1 MAVTGAD
8 YGRQLG
14 QLLPPGPAWTSEPD
28 SQLQR
33 LLRAFGESFAR
44 VHARADDLDRETNPA
59 LAHEILER
67 WEAVL
72 GLPDKC
78 SGALEA
84 TLQGRR
90 NAVVAKLFA
99 TGGQSV
105 QFFQGVGLSLG
116 FDVTISEF
124 RPFRAGRSAAGD
136 PLTNGDWVYA
146 WRLNAPETTVVTFRA
161 GLSVAGEPLQAWG
174 NDTLEC
180 KINQLKPAQSL
191 VLVGYGATEAE
202 GAFMASDALFYAANY
217 VIPNDLGAV

>member
-1 MAVTGAD
+1 MAVTGTD
-8 YGRQLG
+8 YGRQMG

-33 LLRAFGESFAR
+33 LLMAFGKSFAR
-44 VHARADDLDRETNPA
+44 AHTRADDLDRETNPA

-105 QFFQGVGLSLG
+105 EFFQGVGLSLG

-136 PLTNGDWVYA
+136 SLTNGDWVHA
-146 WRLNAPETTVVTFRA
+146 WRVNAPEATVIPFRA
-161 GLSVAGEPLQAWG
+161 GQSVASEPLQAWG

-180 KINQLKPAQSL
+180 KLNQLKPAQSIL
-191 VLVGYGATEAE
+191 LTGYGAIEAE
-202 GAFMASDALFYAANY
+202 SIYLAADQLFFAANY
-217 VIPNDLGAV
+217 TLPSDLESV

>member
-33 LLRAFGESFAR
+33 LLRAFGESLAR
-44 VHARADDLDRETNPA
+44 AHHRADDLDREVDPS

-67 WEAVL
+67 WEGVL

-78 SGALEA
+78 SGELEA

-90 NAVVAKLFA
+90 SAVVAKLLS

-105 QFFQGVGLSLG
+105 EFFAGVGRALG
-116 FDVTISEF
+116 FDITITEF
-124 RPFRAGRSAAGD
+124 RPFRAGRSSAGD
-136 PLTNGDWVYA
+136 SLTNGDWVNA
-146 WRLNAPETTVVTFRA
+146 WRANAPETTFIPFRA
-161 GLSVAGEPLQAWG
+161 GMSAAGEALQTWG
-174 NDTLEC
+174 NDSLEC
-180 KINQLKPAQSL
+180 KLNQLKPAQTIL
-191 VLVGYGATEAE
+191 LTGYGANEAE
-202 GAFMASDALFYAANY
+202 GIYLAADQLFFAANY
-217 VIPNDLGAV
+217 ALPSDLESV

>member
-33 LLRAFGESFAR
+33 LLLAFGESLAR
-44 VHARADDLDRETNPA
+44 AHRRADDLDREIDPSLT
-59 LAHEILER
+59 HQILER

-78 SGALEA
+78 SGALET

-105 QFFQGVGLSLG
+105 EFFQGVGLSLG
-116 FDVTISEF
+116 FDVTITEF
-124 RPFRAGRSAAGD
+124 RPFRAGIARAGD
-136 PLTNGDWVYA
+136 PLSNGDWVYA
-146 WRLNAPETTVVTFRA
+146 WRVNAPETTVISFRA
-161 GLSVAGEPLQAWG
+161 GVSVAGEPLQAWG
-174 NDTLEC
+174 DDALEC
-180 KINQLKPAQSL
+180 KIQQLKPAHTVSL
-191 VLVGYGATEAE
+191 FAYGNE
-202 GAFMASDALFYAANY
+202 G
-217 VIPNDLGAV
+217 

>member
-1 MAVTGAD
+1 MAVTGED

-14 QLLPPGPAWTSEPD
+14 QLLPPGPAWTTDPE

-33 LLRAFGESFAR
+33 LLLAFGESLAR
-44 VHARADDLDRETNPA
+44 AHRRADDLDREIGPSTT
-59 LAHEILER
+59 HEILER
-67 WEAVL
+67 WEAAL

-78 SGALEA
+78 SGALET

-90 NAVVAKLFA
+90 NAVVAKLFS

-105 QFFQGVGLSLG
+105 EFFQGVGLSLG

-146 WRLNAPETTVVTFRA
+146 WRVNAPETTLISFAA
-161 GLSVAGEPLQAWG
+161 GRSVAGEPLQAWG

-180 KINQLKPAQSL
+180 KFNQLKPAQSL

-202 GAFMASDALFYAANY
+202 AAFMAADALFYAANY
-217 VIPNDLGAV
+217 VIPYDLGAI

>member
-44 VHARADDLDRETNPA
+44 AHARADDLDREIDPS

-67 WEAVL
+67 WESVL

-78 SGALEA
+78 SGLLES

-90 NAVVAKLFA
+90 NAVVAKLFS
-99 TGGQSV
+99 TGGQSIE
-105 QFFQGVGLSLG
+105 FFQGVARSLG
-116 FDVTISEF
+116 FDVVIKEF
-124 RPFRAGRSAAGD
+124 RPFRAGMSAAGD
-136 PLTNGDWVYA
+136 PLTNGDWVYT
-146 WRLNAPETTVVTFRA
+146 WQVNAPETTIIPFRC
-161 GLSVAGEPLQAWG
+161 GLSAAGEPLRAWG
-174 NDTLEC
+174 GDSLEC
-180 KINQLKPAQSL
+180 KINQLKPAHTI
-191 VLVGYGATEAE
+191 VLFGYGGIEAE
-202 GAFMASDALFYAANY
+202 TQFLAADRLFFAANY
-217 VIPNDLGAV
+217 VIPNNAGTL

>member
-1 MAVTGAD
+1 MAMTGED

-14 QLLPPGPAWTSEPD
+14 QLLPPGAAWSTDPESNL
-28 SQLQR
+28 QL
-33 LLRAFGESFAR
+33 LLRAFGESLAR
-44 VHARADDLDRETNPA
+44 AHRRADDLDREIDPSLT
-59 LAHEILER
+59 HEILER
-67 WEAVL
+67 WEAAL

-90 NAVVAKLFA
+90 NAVLAKLFA

-105 QFFQGVGLSLG
+105 GFFLGVGLSLG

-146 WRLNAPETTVVTFRA
+146 WRVNAPETTVIPFRA
-161 GLSVAGEPLQAWG
+161 GQSVASEPLQAWG
-174 NDTLEC
+174 NDALEC
-180 KINQLKPAQSL
+180 KLNQLKPAQSIL
-191 VLVGYGATEAE
+191 LTGYGATEAE
-202 GAFMASDALFYAANY
+202 GIYRAADQLFFAANY
-217 VIPNDLGAV
+217 TLPSDLESV

>member
-8 YGRQLG
+8 YGRQMG
-14 QLLPPGPAWTSEPD
+14 QLLPPGAAWTSEPG

-33 LLRAFGESFAR
+33 LLMAFGESFAR

-59 LAHEILER
+59 FAHEVLER
-67 WEAVL
+67 WEAAL

-99 TGGQSV
+99 TGGQSAE
-105 QFFQGVGLSLG
+105 FFQGVGLSLG

-124 RPFRAGRSAAGD
+124 RPFRAGRSVAGD
-136 PLTNGDWVYA
+136 ALTSGDWVHA
-146 WRLNAPETTVVTFRA
+146 WRVNAPETTIIPFRA
-161 GLSVAGEPLQAWG
+161 GQSVASEPLQSWG

-180 KINQLKPAQSL
+180 KLEQLKPAQTIL
-191 VLVGYGATEAE
+191 LTGYGANEATDFYL
-202 GAFMASDALFYAANY
+202 ATDQLFYAANY
-217 VIPNDLGAV
+217 QLTSDLEST

>member
-1 MAVTGAD
+1 MAVNGED

-14 QLLPPGPAWTSEPD
+14 QLLPPGLAWTTDPA

-33 LLRAFGESFAR
+33 LLRAFGEVLAR
-44 VHARADDLDRETNPA
+44 AHRRADDLDREIDPSTT
-59 LAHEILER
+59 HEILDR
-67 WEAVL
+67 WEAAL

-78 SGALEA
+78 SGALET

-90 NAVVAKLFA
+90 NALVAKLFA

-105 QFFQGVGLSLG
+105 AFFLGVGLSLG

-146 WRLNAPETTVVTFRA
+146 WRVNAPETTVISFRA
-161 GLSVAGEPLQAWG
+161 GRSAAGESLQSWG
-174 NDTLEC
+174 NDVLEC
-180 KINQLKPAQSL
+180 KLNQLKPAQTIL
-191 VLVGYGATEAE
+191 LTGYGAAEAE
-202 GAFMASDALFYAANY
+202 GIYQSADQLFFAANY
-217 VIPNDLGAV
+217 TLPSNLESV

>member
-14 QLLPPGPAWTSEPD
+14 QLLPPGPAWTTEPD

-33 LLRAFGESFAR
+33 LLRAFGESLAR
-44 VHARADDLDRETNPA
+44 AHRRADDLDREIDPTF
-59 LAHEILER
+59 AHEILDR
-67 WEAVL
+67 WEAAL

-78 SGALEA
+78 SGALET

-105 QFFQGVGLSLG
+105 EFFQGVGLSLG

-146 WRLNAPETTVVTFRA
+146 WRVNAPETTVIPFRA
-161 GLSVAGEPLQAWG
+161 GQSVAGEPLQAWG
-174 NDTLEC
+174 NDALEC
-180 KINQLKPAQSL
+180 KINRLKPAQSVTL
-191 VLVGYGATEAE
+191 FGYGLPEI
-202 GAFMASDALFYAANY
+202 DAQYKAADRLFHAANY
-217 VIPNDLGAV
+217 QIPSDMGTV

>member
-14 QLLPPGPAWTSEPD
+14 QLLPPGPAWTTEPD

-33 LLRAFGESFAR
+33 LLLAFGASLAR
-44 VHARADDLDRETNPA
+44 AHHRADDLDREIDPSTT
-59 LAHEILER
+59 HEILDR
-67 WEAVL
+67 WEAAL

-78 SGALEA
+78 SGALET

-90 NAVVAKLFA
+90 NAVVAKLFS

-105 QFFQGVGLSLG
+105 EFFQGVGLSLG

-136 PLTNGDWVYA
+136 PLTNGDWAYT
-146 WRLNAPETTVVTFRA
+146 WRVDAPSTTVIPFRA
-161 GLSVAGEPLQAWG
+161 GQSVASEPLQAWG
-174 NDTLEC
+174 NAALEC
-180 KINQLKPAQSL
+180 KLNQLKPAQTIL
-191 VLVGYGATEAE
+191 LTGYGAKEAE
-202 GAFMASDALFYAANY
+202 GIYLAADKLFFAANY
-217 VIPNDLGAV
+217 TLPSDLESV

>member
-14 QLLPPGPAWTSEPD
+14 QLLPPGPACTSDPD

-44 VHARADDLDRETNPA
+44 VHARADDLDREIDPS

-67 WEAVL
+67 WESVL

-78 SGALEA
+78 SGLLES

-105 QFFQGVGLSLG
+105 EFFQGVGLSLG

-136 PLTNGDWVYA
+136 PLTNGDWVHS
-146 WRLNAPETTVVTFRA
+146 WRVNAPSVTVLAFRA

-174 NDTLEC
+174 EDSLEC
-180 KINQLKPAQSL
+180 KLKQLKPAQT
-191 VLVGYGATEAE
+191 VLLTGYGMSEAE
-202 GAFMASDALFYAANY
+202 AHYLAADRLFYTANY
-217 VIPNDLGAV
+217 VMPEKLGTV